1 MTLKAIVAMDPN
13 GAIGRDGGLPWHY
26 PADLRFFKRTTR
38 GNTVVMGRRT
48 WASIG
53 RPLPER
59 LNIVLTRRGLEGVA
73 EAAPG
78 EGSGAT
84 ETAARANREEL
95 TGTGVIA
102 VASADDALRAHA
114 EHGRG
119 DLYVIGGAQVY
130 AAFARRV
137 DEWIVTRIPEP
148 VADADTFL
156 PDSLFAGFERY
167 RSEEIG
173 DGLVVDYLRRA

>member
-59 LNIVLTRRGLEGVA
+59 LNIVLTRRGELEDA
-73 EAAPG
+73 
-78 EGSGAT
+78 SSS
-84 ETAARANREEL
+84 
-95 TGTGVIA
+95 GTGVIT
-102 VASADDALRAHA
+102 VGSVDDALRAHA
-114 EHGRG
+114 DRGQG

-130 AAFARRV
+130 AAFAPRI

-148 VADADTFL
+148 VEGADTFL
-156 PDSLFAGFERY
+156 PDSLFDDFERY

-173 DGLVVDYLRRA
+173 DGLVVDYLRRV